1 MPEITNYESNQ
12 TDSSLKFRNKYRKLV
27 DDEFVKRLKSK
38 SYELPESDDILG
50 LIYQSDSLEYW
61 FKLLISYLIPT
72 GVLMMFLVFLRNF
85 TVSWIT
91 FLPLIGCLI
100 FPLSFSKF
108 FFKNFIYDVQ
118 ILTKDSIFSLR
129 IGWRK
134 ISSSRYKQLKLDEI
148 ESIRFKRQHF
158 GKKSTKGTIEILKT
172 DGSGAGFE
180 IDSDFDKWYL
190 KFLSIM
196 KNKGILH
203 RVMLVEDTLDTSQK
217 SEDNIYNKKV
227 NQRAYKTESILSQ
240 YSQRRILRN
249 CVIGIPIYFVIALL
263 YVYFFNRTSE
273 KTIVFWFF
281 GSFVLL
287 LVIVVMVG
295 QTAEI
300 VSHINH
306 TNKKDTNI
314 MVSSDS
320 IEILSETKN
329 QDIVIPFQ
337 KDMIIHFYKIAK
349 EYRMQDEDSNKISIK
364 YLNNGQIFTIG
375 GITQIKSLYNN
386 LIRNYIS
393 WIGKK
398 GFVTSLE
405 NMDRDFQNKR
415 YYSAIIQINDNYKNA
430 LQEFKN
436 FVLST
441 KDEMLKG
448 NIEYSK
454 NLIWEKMNESH
465 INGHPHM
472 KEICQE
478 LYLLSDKL
486 DMITIL
492 HQFPEM
498 IKIGTASEKLGM
510 TVGELVKFIFE
521 NKNLMSDFQIQ
532 GDFIIKKVDVPLTSS
547 KETFNVNT
555 PQEMLISRVFDK
567 KLSSL

>member
-134 ISSSRYKQLKLDEI
+134 NSSSRYKQLKLDEI

-441 KDEMLKG
+441 KDEMLMG

>member
-1 MPEITNYESNQ
+1 
-12 TDSSLKFRNKYRKLV
+12 
-27 DDEFVKRLKSK
+27 
-38 SYELPESDDILG
+38 
-50 LIYQSDSLEYW
+50 
-61 FKLLISYLIPT
+61 
-72 GVLMMFLVFLRNF
+72 
-85 TVSWIT
+85 
-91 FLPLIGCLI
+91 
-100 FPLSFSKF
+100 
-108 FFKNFIYDVQ
+108 
-118 ILTKDSIFSLR
+118 
-129 IGWRK
+129 
-134 ISSSRYKQLKLDEI
+134 
-148 ESIRFKRQHF
+148 
-158 GKKSTKGTIEILKT
+158 
-172 DGSGAGFE
+172 
-180 IDSDFDKWYL
+180 
-190 KFLSIM
+190 
-196 KNKGILH
+196 
-203 RVMLVEDTLDTSQK
+203 
-217 SEDNIYNKKV
+217 
-227 NQRAYKTESILSQ
+227 
-240 YSQRRILRN
+240 
-249 CVIGIPIYFVIALL
+249 
-263 YVYFFNRTSE
+263 
-273 KTIVFWFF
+273 
-281 GSFVLL
+281 
-287 LVIVVMVG
+287 
-295 QTAEI
+295 
-300 VSHINH
+300 
-306 TNKKDTNI
+306 

-441 KDEMLKG
+441 KDEMLMG

-478 LYLLSDKL
+478 LYLFSDKL

>member
-134 ISSSRYKQLKLDEI
+134 NSSSRYKQLKLDEI

-240 YSQRRILRN
+240 YSRVKLQRLLAIL
-249 CVIGIPIYFVIALL
+249 
-263 YVYFFNRTSE
+263 
-273 KTIVFWFF
+273 
-281 GSFVLL
+281 
-287 LVIVVMVG
+287 
-295 QTAEI
+295 
-300 VSHINH
+300 
-306 TNKKDTNI
+306 
-314 MVSSDS
+314 
-320 IEILSETKN
+320 
-329 QDIVIPFQ
+329 
-337 KDMIIHFYKIAK
+337 
-349 EYRMQDEDSNKISIK
+349 
-364 YLNNGQIFTIG
+364 
-375 GITQIKSLYNN
+375 
-386 LIRNYIS
+386 
-393 WIGKK
+393 
-398 GFVTSLE
+398 
-405 NMDRDFQNKR
+405 
-415 YYSAIIQINDNYKNA
+415 
-430 LQEFKN
+430 
-436 FVLST
+436 
-441 KDEMLKG
+441 
-448 NIEYSK
+448 
-454 NLIWEKMNESH
+454 
-465 INGHPHM
+465 
-472 KEICQE
+472 
-478 LYLLSDKL
+478 
-486 DMITIL
+486 TIL
-492 HQFPEM
+492 
-498 IKIGTASEKLGM
+498 
-510 TVGELVKFIFE
+510 
-521 NKNLMSDFQIQ
+521 
-532 GDFIIKKVDVPLTSS
+532 IKKTQ
-547 KETFNVNT
+547 T
-555 PQEMLISRVFDK
+555 
-567 KLSSL
+567 